1 MHLRVY
7 TEEPNYSHDFN
18 FFFQQKTAHLEV
30 IDVGKG
36 N

>member
-18 FFFQQKTAHLEV
+18 FFQQKTAHLEV
-30 IDVGKG
+30 IDDGKG